1 MLKRQ
6 SRAFTLIELLVVIA
20 IIAILAAI
28 LFPVFAQAKASAKN
42 ISTVSNLKQINL
54 AFQMYSNDYDDVTV
68 LHENPPTTPTPPDNA
83 QMYLLQ
89 RLYPYMKNRM
99 IMWDQVTG
107 SPSDA
112 DLGGVQTTPVA
123 GGVYWGDWTL
133 YHTLSVNG
141 PGLLGY
147 WSWPGGVA
155 TFNYTRVLS
164 SQEDLAKRAAFI
176 NTGWPG
182 YGDPW
187 GWYQFLNY
195 TAINP
200 NYSDPNDFWAN
211 QCYIARK
218 RARDG
223 NNVGYADGHAGR
235 VPAGKIYIPQGG
247 DYWTYYAGE
256 RLAFWGSYWSPTE

>member
-1 MLKRQ
+1 MNRSY

-28 LFPVFAQAKASAKN
+28 LFPVFAQAKQSAKN
-42 ISTVSNLKQINL
+42 ISTISNLKQVNL
-54 AFQMYSNDYDDVTV
+54 AFQMYSGDYDDITV
-68 LHENPPTTPTPPDNA
+68 LHENPLPGPPEN
-83 QMYLLQ
+83 QTYLLQ
-89 RLYPYMKNRM
+89 RLYPYMKNHL

-107 SPSDA
+107 RPSDA
-112 DLGGVQTTPVA
+112 DLGGISFTPTA
-123 GGVYWGDWTL
+123 GAYWGDWTL
-133 YHTLSVNG
+133 YHNLSVNG

-147 WSWPGGVA
+147 WTWPNNVA
-155 TFNYTRVLS
+155 TFNYTRTLS
-164 SQEDLAKRAAFI
+164 SQEEIAKRAAFI

-200 NYSDPNDFWAN
+200 NYNDPNDFWAN
-211 QCYIARK
+211 QTYIARK

-235 VPAGKIYIPQGG
+235 VPAGKIYIPPGG
-247 DYWTYYAGE
+247 AYWDYYKDE
-256 RLAFWGSYWSPTE
+256 RLAFWGSYWSATE

>member
-1 MLKRQ
+1 MNSLSKK
-6 SRAFTLIELLVVIA
+6 AFTLIELLVVIA

-28 LFPVFAQAKASAKN
+28 LFPVFAQAKQSAKN
-42 ISTVSNLKQINL
+42 ISTVSNLKQVNL
-54 AFQMYSNDYDDVTV
+54 AFQMYSADYDDVTV
-68 LHENPPTTPTPPDNA
+68 LHENPPTTPAPPANA
-83 QMYLLQ
+83 QMYLMQ
-89 RLYPYMKNRM
+89 RLYPYMKNHL

-107 SPSDA
+107 KPSDA
-112 DLGGVQTTPVA
+112 DLGGVTFTPPA

-133 YHTLSVNG
+133 YHNLSVNG
-141 PGLLGY
+141 PGLLGW
-147 WSWPGGVA
+147 WSWPNNVA

-164 SQEDLAKRAAFI
+164 SQENIAQRAAFI

-182 YGDPW
+182 FGDPW

-200 NYSDPNDFWAN
+200 NYADPNDFWAN
-211 QCYIARK
+211 QCYIARA

-235 VPAGKIYIPQGG
+235 VSAGKIYIPQGG
-247 DYWTYYAGE
+247 DYWTHYTGDK
-256 RLAFWGSYWSPTE
+256 LAFWGSYWDPSL